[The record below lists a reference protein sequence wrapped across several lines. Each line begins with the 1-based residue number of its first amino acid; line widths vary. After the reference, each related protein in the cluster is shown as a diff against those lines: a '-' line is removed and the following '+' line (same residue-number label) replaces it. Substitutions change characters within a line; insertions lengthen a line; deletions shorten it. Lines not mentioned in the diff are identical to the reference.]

1 MTRALPEV
9 LASLDR
15 PRVLVVGD
23 IVLDRYLTGV
33 VDRISPEAPI
43 QVLRVENEEERL
55 GCAGSVAT
63 MLSVLGAETTLLG
76 VVGDDEGAARVAAL
90 ADAARI
96 TLKAVVDPSRRTAVK
111 TRHLAHSH
119 STDQQVLRVDEETIG
134 PVSVDCEEHL
144 GEIARATIESC
155 DAVIVSDYGKGVLTD
170 GLLARLLR
178 IAVERDLPVV
188 VDPKGDDFTR
198 YLGATCITPNRN
210 EAFRATGVAVS
221 DLESAD
227 EAATVLLSQADLT
240 FALVTLDKQGMYL
253 KPRDGDGVHLPTTPR
268 EVFDV
273 TGAGDMVVSVLGIA
287 LAAGASPVEAASLA
301 NVAAGLEVEHVG
313 VVPIT
318 RDEIAARLAIS
329 TEGLSAKH
337 VVREDVAAL
346 AERHR
351 AAQRRIVFTNGCFD
365 ILHAGHVRHLAEAK
379 SHRDVLIV
387 GLNSD
392 DSVRRLKGETRPLN
406 SEDDRVEVLA
416 ALAVVDH
423 VVVFDEDIPTSLIE
437 QVLPDVL
444 VKGMDYADKVVE
456 GREIVE
462 ANGGHVVLAELHEG
476 RSTTN
481 LVDRI
486 RDDA

>member
-1 MTRALPEV
+1 MTRPLPEV
-9 LASLDR
+9 LASLGA

-23 IVLDRYLTGV
+23 IVLDRYLTGA

-43 QVLRVENEEERL
+43 QVLRVEREEERL
-55 GCAGSVAT
+55 GCAGSVAH
-63 MLSVLGAETTLLG
+63 MLAVLGAETTLLG
-76 VVGDDEGAARVAAL
+76 VVGDDDGAGRVAVL
-90 ADAARI
+90 ADAAGIR
-96 TLKAVVDPSRRTAVK
+96 LNAVVDPTRRTAVK
-111 TRHLAHSH
+111 TRHLARSH
-119 STDQQVLRVDEETIG
+119 STNQQVLRVDEESLG
-134 PVSVDCEEHL
+134 PVSDDCEEHL

-155 DAVIVSDYGKGVLTD
+155 DAVVVSDYGKGVLTD

-178 IAVERDLPVV
+178 IAGERDLPVV

-210 EAFRATGVAVS
+210 EAQRATGVVVT
-221 DLESAD
+221 DLASAD
-227 EAATVLLSQADLT
+227 EAADVLLAQADLA

-253 KPRDGDGVHLPTTPR
+253 KPQGGEGVHLRTTPR
-268 EVFDV
+268 EVYDV

-287 LAAGASPVEAASLA
+287 LAAGATPVEAASLA

-313 VVPIT
+313 VVPVT
-318 RDEIAARLAIS
+318 RDDIAARLALS
-329 TEGLSAKH
+329 SEGMRAKL
-337 VVREDVAAL
+337 VSRADVAAL

-351 AAQRRIVFTNGCFD
+351 AARRRIVFTNGCFD
-365 ILHAGHVRHLAEAK
+365 ILHAGHVRYLAEAK
-379 SHRDVLIV
+379 SHGDVLIV

-392 DSVRRLKGETRPLN
+392 DSVRRLKGEGRPLN
-406 SEDDRVEVLA
+406 EEDDRVEVLA

-423 VVVFDEDIPTSLIE
+423 VVLFEEDVPTSLVA

-462 ANGGHVVLAELHEG
+462 KHGGRVVLAELHEG

-486 RDDA
+486 RDR